1 MRLPGAKS
9 VNVAGNCRRKPLK
22 VVSQYLF
29 RQNELKYE
37 IENNIY
43 VELQAQLHIQ
53 NPDKF
58 CIASKLK

>member
-22 VVSQYLF
+22 VVSQNLLL
-29 RQNELKYE
+29 QKELKYE
-37 IENNIY
+37 IEKNID
-43 VELQAQLHIQ
+43 VELQAQLHFK